1 MCLGIPGRIVES
13 DGLMAK
19 VDVGGTKKETSLM
32 LLDDVT
38 VGDYVIVHAGF
49 AIQKVDE
56 AEAEESLKVVDEIIK
71 GMDVSHEE

>member
-19 VDVGGTKKETSLM
+19 VDVGGTKKEASLM
-32 LLDDVT
+32 LLDDVA

-56 AEAEESLKVVDEIIK
+56 QEAEESLKVVDEIIK
-71 GMDVSHEE
+71 GMDVFYEE